1 MALSAALYWAKIRCC
16 STFAPERSPWLRK
29 NLVQRLHKDT
39 GLPVEHVVLQE
50 EVPA

>member
-1 MALSAALYWAKIRCC
+1 M
-16 STFAPERSPWLRK
+16 RK

-50 EVPA
+50 EVAPA